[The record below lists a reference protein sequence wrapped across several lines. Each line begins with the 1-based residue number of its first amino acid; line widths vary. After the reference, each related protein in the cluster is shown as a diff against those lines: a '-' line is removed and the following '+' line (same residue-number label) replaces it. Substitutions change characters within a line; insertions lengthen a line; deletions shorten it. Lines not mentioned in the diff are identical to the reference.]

1 MASRG
6 ELVKRCAIAVAL
18 VASLTACDRTPITET
33 AEQQGTHREV
43 LQGLQATFYRVGDG
57 KQRWIEVAIA
67 VDGSKTFRMPVF
79 FSDNGQLVQ
88 VSDDEARVLID
99 KWVKQRAANVA
110 AFGSIDPQVG
120 GNTPFLAIDRHSP

>member
-1 MASRG
+1 MR
-6 ELVKRCAIAVAL
+6 RCAIAVAL
-18 VASLTACDRTPITET
+18 AVSLTACDGKPSIET
-33 AEQQGTHREV
+33 AEQQGTHPEV
-43 LQGLQATFYRVGDG
+43 LQGFQATFYRVGDG
-57 KQRWIEVAIA
+57 KQRWIEIAIA

-88 VSDDEARVLID
+88 ISDNESRALID
-99 KWVKQRAANVA
+99 KWIKQRAANVA